1 LTVQSPLWIRA
12 EESGDAEM
20 QRSNVTHAHFIDV
33 LEFMQKP
40 HRKER
45 AHVRG
50 LASRTQ
56 DVVSPNDSGN
66 AFSVLENDIDTDIS
80 ELEDLIAEELEQL
93 AITEEE
99 STIMPDTP
107 AEINEATA
115 ASVTR
120 ADMDMAVFC
129 HGADE
134 QGILRLGASGM
145 WSEVHLLHRLRV
157 IFEQEALPID
167 DPEEL
172 EMARRVRFV
181 MADLST
187 PANNPVTPNN
197 QSTTDKLPPP
207 EATGSSAAT
216 VQETPGCPRCPA
228 TPSKREA

>member
-1 LTVQSPLWIRA
+1 MP
-12 EESGDAEM
+12 
-20 QRSNVTHAHFIDV
+20 
-33 LEFMQKP
+33 
-40 HRKER
+40 
-45 AHVRG
+45 
-50 LASRTQ
+50 
-56 DVVSPNDSGN
+56 
-66 AFSVLENDIDTDIS
+66 FSVLENDMDTDIL
-80 ELEDLIAEELEQL
+80 EPEDLIAEELEQL

-99 STIMPDTP
+99 SIIMPDTP

-129 HGADE
+129 HEADE

-167 DPEEL
+167 DLEEL
-172 EMARRVRFV
+172 EMARRVRLV

-187 PANNPVTPNN
+187 SANNPVTSNN
-197 QSTTDKLPPP
+197 QSTIGQLPTPR
-207 EATGSSAAT
+207 ANGSSAAT
-216 VQETPGCPRCPA
+216 VQETPDCPRYPA